1 MQEAHIPLL
10 GGPRGP
16 RGNIDQQKAK
26 LSLRCAH
33 SSYLVGEK
41 KKDDYGPL
49 VIAVQRTSKRVG
61 RQAHWPVG
69 KPRRITVL
77 LKVELPYSMHGMGPW
92 AATLA
97 SCSHA
102 VQGESEGWTPQAQQ
116 ADGQDTFSPGS
127 SY

>member
-26 LSLRCAH
+26 LSLRCGH

-41 KKDDYGPL
+41 KRMTM
-49 VIAVQRTSKRVG
+49 AHSSSQSKGRLSEWAG

-69 KPRRITVL
+69 KPRITVL
-77 LKVELPYSMHGMGPW
+77 LKVELPYNMHGMGPW